1 MILSVTCWPANVRL
15 RLLLYD
21 ALVIVMCYT
30 DILCDPYSSSFFFIS
45 LDIVRVY
52 RIKSFASP
60 PFPLHSFP
68 WIQMRP
74 AKAVVFN
81 VSPLFLHVSS
91 GYHQSGVGMVTMS
104 RMEYPIYPRGHDYI
118 QQPSSSPFSPPP
130 IFFFARHY
138 ITWYIILVELLPCKR
153 GFHSLDVTV
162 SVALGNEK
170 IG

>member
-60 PFPLHSFP
+60 PFLLIPFLGYRWGQQKPSFSTS
-68 WIQMRP
+68 
-74 AKAVVFN
+74 
-81 VSPLFLHVSS
+81 VSFSSMFLA
-91 GYHQSGVGMVTMS
+91 GIIRAALAWWPCPEWNILYILGGM
-104 RMEYPIYPRGHDYI
+104 II
-118 QQPSSSPFSPPP
+118 SSSHHLLLFPPP

-138 ITWYIILVELLPCKR
+138 ITWYTILVELLPCKR
-153 GFHSLDVTV
+153 GLHSLDVTV
-162 SVALGNEK
+162 SVALTL
-170 IG
+170 